1 MSEAMDKV
9 RGVTEIPIF
18 PLPLVLLPIEILPL
32 HIFEPRYREM
42 LADVTATNNLFGV
55 QLFEPKEE
63 FDARPEIGSVGCVA
77 EVRDIQSMPDGR
89 SNILTNG
96 IVRYRL
102 IDYVEADK
110 PYLVGKVEFFED
122 VEESEGPKQKSA
134 DDVFALFERIARAAF
149 KMSGN
154 KGQFPEIERAEPEPM
169 SFLVAAAF
177 SFDNEKK
184 YRLLEMN
191 STTKRLRSLKKML
204 ISAADQMEASAEIT
218 EIAKSNGHSNKKLD
232 L

>member
-1 MSEAMDKV
+1 MSEALDKV
-9 RGVTEIPIF
+9 RGIKEIPIF

-42 LADVTATNNLFGV
+42 LSDVTATNKLFGV

-63 FDARPEIGSVGCVA
+63 FETSPPVGSIGCVA
-77 EVRDIQSMPDGR
+77 EIRDVQPMPDGR

-96 IVRYRL
+96 VIRYRVL
-102 IDYVEADK
+102 SFVETDK
-110 PYLVGKVEFFED
+110 PYLIGEVEFFED
-122 VEESEGPKQKSA
+122 VEEDPGPQQKTA
-134 DDVFALFERIARAAF
+134 DEVFELFERIAKAAF

-154 KGQFPEIERAEPEPM
+154 RGQFPEIERADPEPM
-169 SFLVAAAF
+169 SFLVTAAF

-204 ISAADQMEASAEIT
+204 VNAAEQMESSAEIT
-218 EIAKSNGHSNKKLD
+218 EIAKTNGHSNKKID